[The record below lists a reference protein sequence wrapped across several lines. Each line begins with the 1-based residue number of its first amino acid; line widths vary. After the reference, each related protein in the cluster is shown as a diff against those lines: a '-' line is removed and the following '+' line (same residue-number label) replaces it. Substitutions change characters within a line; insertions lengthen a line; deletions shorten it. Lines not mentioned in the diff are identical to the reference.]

1 MKELAWEQKLEAFSV
16 AQKKVILEELQR
28 IVQNG
33 VYGSD
38 YTIAPR
44 DKNRE
49 LRKRYYITDEKIKE
63 ILLSLQVEHFMK
75 VEDTN
80 HPEHLGDIVC
90 KFKCSYPLIPKW
102 REDADYEDVTLYI
115 KMVKPNVD
123 EVLFIISF
131 HEDT

>member
-80 HPEHLGDIVC
+80 HPEHPGDIVC
-90 KFKCSYPLIPKW
+90 KFKRSYPLIPKW
-102 REDADYEDVTLYI
+102 IEEADYEEVTLYI
-115 KMVKPNVD
+115 KMVKPDVD

-131 HEDT
+131 HEDE

>member
-1 MKELAWEQKLEAFSV
+1 MKDLAWNQKLEAFSV
-16 AQKKVILEELQR
+16 AQKKVILDEIQK

-63 ILLSLQVEHFMK
+63 ILLSLQVEHFIK

-80 HPEHLGDIVC
+80 HPEHLGDVVC
-90 KFKCSYPLIPKW
+90 KFKCSGLLIPRW

-115 KMVKPNVD
+115 KIVKPDVD

-131 HEDT
+131 HEDE